1 MSNSLKEMNAAIISQ
16 MEETDLS
23 PVTIKYTNVCLNS
36 FTKFCNL
43 KGFKPFYSE
52 ALIEQF
58 LDYTYELYLKEDIK
72 YGTLQNRR
80 KAIFFLNQYKETGI
94 YKPKHAFF
102 NSKYT
107 LITPYFIIFLKDEC
121 QYYKQT
127 NHLSERSN
135 EQNYYVTKKF
145 CFYVENLGFKNFR
158 NLTINVVV
166 NFINSVKKTN
176 KGNMKTIIHH
186 VKRVLEYLDK
196 KEIAQINADF
206 SILKPQ
212 FIPSKEIVTFS
223 KDEIIKILE
232 VIDRNT
238 DVGKRDYA
246 IILLGITTGLRACD
260 VVSLTLNNINWEK
273 EYIKVVQTKT
283 GKEIKV
289 PMLSNFSN
297 ALATYILK
305 ARPKF
310 DSTTLFLTSRSP
322 IKQMIPY
329 SLNNIL
335 RKYCKKVNVFK
346 EKKETFHSLR
356 RSFCTWLSQ
365 ELTPVDLIAECAG
378 HSNVHTAERYISVS
392 PNMTQCCLDFTGIN
406 PLPKGV
412 ENV

>member
-1 MSNSLKEMNAAIISQ
+1 MNAAIISQ
-16 MEETDLS
+16 MEETNLS
-23 PVTIKYTNVCLNS
+23 PVTIKYTKVCLNS

-52 ALIEQF
+52 NLIKKF

-80 KAIFFLNQYKETGI
+80 KAIFFLEQYNETGK

-107 LITPYFIIFLKDEC
+107 LHTQYFINFLKDEC
-121 QYYKQT
+121 LYYKQT
-127 NHLSERSN
+127 NRLSEGSN

-145 CFYVENLGFKNFR
+145 CFYLENLGFKNFKK
-158 NLTINVVV
+158 LTVNVVI
-166 NFINSVKKTN
+166 NFINSVKETN
-176 KGNMKTIIHH
+176 KGSMKSIIHN
-186 VKRVLEYLDK
+186 VKRILEYLDEK
-196 KEIAQINADF
+196 NIIQINADL

-212 FIPSKEIVTFS
+212 FTPSKEIVTFS
-223 KDEIIKILE
+223 KDEITKILDA
-232 VIDRNT
+232 IDRNT
-238 DVGKRDYA
+238 DIGKRDYA

-273 EYIKVVQTKT
+273 EYIKVVQIKT

-289 PMLSNFSN
+289 PMLSNISN

-305 ARPKF
+305 ARPKS
-310 DSTTLFLTSRSP
+310 DSATLFLTYRNP

-335 RKYCKKVNVFK
+335 RKYYTKVNIVR
-346 EKKETFHSLR
+346 EKKETFNSLR
-356 RSFCTWLSQ
+356 RSFCTWLAQ

-392 PNMTQCCLDFTGIN
+392 PIMTQCCLDFSGIN
-406 PLPKGV
+406 PFPKGGEDV
-412 ENV
+412 